1 MERLRQTF
9 RKLRVSNNAVYDF
22 ARTQCSLSLK
32 KALLQPVD
40 RNSEEKIQERLDW
53 VCKREGTDMDFRS
66 NCVFLD
72 ESDLGTGRRARYPAI
87 VPPLTMEL
95 LRHVIT
101 ELHNGKLNMTLTT
114 QIKDVIIV
122 RLIWIG
128 GINAS

>member
-1 MERLRQTF
+1 MERLHQTF
-9 RKLRVSNNAVYDF
+9 RELTVPKSAVYDF
-22 ARTQCSLSLK
+22 VRTHCSLSLK
-32 KALLQPVD
+32 KARFRPID

-128 GINAS
+128 G